1 MLVRKR
7 CRRGPCRPQ
16 FLLLLL
22 LLGCALLMLAALR
35 PPAPALPQAAPA
47 RVAEHS
53 PEAGYRLD
61 FGESQEWA
69 LESKDEDQEYGPL
82 EDLPPF
88 ISLRED
94 QLLVAVAS
102 PRARGNQS
110 QGRRGGSYQLI
121 KRLSRR
127 PDEDAPERDWAAEE
141 EDAAETSEEEA
152 LTSLSL
158 EEALSAR
165 IPLQRALPEQQEREN
180 TQYVG
185 DLASQVS
192 KGTHKHQAPESSVAT
207 AGSGASLD
215 LHPGSGP
222 HNSYK
227 RATVYQG
234 VMGSLYV
241 EILRKPRES
250 RCLQQHPGD
259 SLPTASVIL
268 CFHDE
273 AWSTLLRT
281 VHSIL
286 DTAPRAYLKEIIL
299 VDDLSQQG
307 QLKSALSEYV
317 ARLEGVKL
325 LRSNRR
331 LGAARARMLGAARAT
346 GDVLV
351 FMDAHCEC
359 HPGWLE
365 PLLARIAGDRSR
377 VVSPV
382 LDVIDWKTFQYYP
395 SKDLQRGVLDWKL
408 DFHWEPLPERERK
421 ALLSPISPIRSPVVP
436 GGVVA
441 MDRHYF
447 QNTGAYDPLMS
458 LRGGEN
464 LELSLKT
471 WLCGGSVEILPC
483 SRVGHVYRN
492 QDAHSPLDWEAT
504 LRNKVRIAET
514 WLGAFKETFYRH
526 SPEAFSLSKAGKPDC
541 TERQQLQRRLSCRTF
556 HWFLA
561 NIYPELYP
569 SERRPRFSGKARHD
583 KNKLHN
589 TGLGFCA
596 DCQAEGDI
604 LGCAMMLAPCS
615 DSQQQ
620 QHLDHMG
627 RKEIHY
633 GSPQHLCFD
642 VRREQ
647 VILQNCTREG
657 PDIHQQ
663 HWDYQENGMIVHI
676 LSGKCIEAVLQENN
690 KDLYLREC
698 DGKASQLW
706 RFDNVSTVDEQ

>member
-1 MLVRKR
+1 MHPTEGCPAENPERA
-7 CRRGPCRPQ
+7 GE
-16 FLLLLL
+16 
-22 LLGCALLMLAALR
+22 LGGQPLAEE
-35 PPAPALPQAAPA
+35 APA
-47 RVAEHS
+47 RACCS
-53 PEAGYRLD
+53 P
-61 FGESQEWA
+61 QH
-69 LESKDEDQEYGPL
+69 P
-82 EDLPPF
+82 
-88 ISLRED
+88 
-94 QLLVAVAS
+94 
-102 PRARGNQS
+102 
-110 QGRRGGSYQLI
+110 
-121 KRLSRR
+121 
-127 PDEDAPERDWAAEE
+127 
-141 EDAAETSEEEA
+141 
-152 LTSLSL
+152 
-158 EEALSAR
+158 
-165 IPLQRALPEQQEREN
+165 
-180 TQYVG
+180 
-185 DLASQVS
+185 
-192 KGTHKHQAPESSVAT
+192 
-207 AGSGASLD
+207 ASL
-215 LHPGSGP
+215 PC
-222 HNSYK
+222 
-227 RATVYQG
+227 
-234 VMGSLYV
+234 
-241 EILRKPRES
+241 
-250 RCLQQHPGD
+250 RCLQQHPRD

-299 VDDLSQQG
+299 VDDLSQQGAHGLPPGSLGRAWTLGGSRAQTGTDNDPSDGHRNLAGCGICDPTALSIPG

-365 PLLARIAGDRSR
+365 PLLARIAGDRS
-377 VVSPV
+377 
-382 LDVIDWKTFQYYP
+382 
-395 SKDLQRGVLDWKL
+395 
-408 DFHWEPLPERERK
+408 
-421 ALLSPISPIRSPVVP
+421 PVVP

-441 MDRHYF
+441 TDRHYF

-464 LELSLKT
+464 LELSLKPLTPHVAGEAYRGVDLLLSLQT

-514 WLGAFKETFYRH
+514 WLGTFKETFYSH

-541 TERQQLQRRLSCRTF
+541 TERQQLQRRLGCRTF

-676 LSGKCIEAVLQENN
+676 LSGKCIEAVMQENN

>member
-7 CRRGPCRPQ
+7 LRHGPCGLRA
-16 FLLLLL
+16 LLLLL
-22 LLGCALLMLAALR
+22 LSLGCALLMLAALH
-35 PPAPALPQAAPA
+35 PPPHALPRAVTAQG
-47 RVAEHS
+47 AERS
-53 PEAGYRLD
+53 PDAGYRLD
-61 FGESQEWA
+61 FGEPQEWV
-69 LESKDEDQEYGPL
+69 LESEDEGQEYGPL
-82 EDLPPF
+82 GGLPPF

-102 PRARGNQS
+102 PRGRRNRS
-110 QGRRGGSYQLI
+110 EGRRGGSYRLI
-121 KRLSRR
+121 KQPSRKQ
-127 PDEDAPERDWAAEE
+127 DEDAAERDWAAEE
-141 EDAAETSEEEA
+141 EEDGEASEDDE
-152 LTSLSL
+152 LTPLGL

-165 IPLQRALPEQQEREN
+165 IPLQRALPEVR
-180 TQYVG
+180 
-185 DLASQVS
+185 
-192 KGTHKHQAPESSVAT
+192 
-207 AGSGASLD
+207 
-215 LHPGSGP
+215 HP
-222 HNSYK
+222 
-227 RATVYQG
+227 
-234 VMGSLYV
+234 L
-241 EILRKPRES
+241 
-250 RCLQQHPGD
+250 CLQQQPGD

-286 DTAPRAYLKEIIL
+286 DTAPRTSLKEVIL

-307 QLKSALSEYV
+307 QLKSALGGYV
-317 ARLEGVKL
+317 AQLEGVKL
-325 LRSNRR
+325 LRSNKR
-331 LGAARARMLGAARAT
+331 LGATGARMLGATRAT

-365 PLLARIAGDRSR
+365 PLLGRIAGDRSR

-421 ALLSPISPIRSPVVP
+421 ALPSPISPIRSPVVP

-441 MDRHYF
+441 VDRHYF

-464 LELSLKT
+464 LELSLKA

-483 SRVGHVYRN
+483 SRVGHVYRS
-492 QDAHSPLDWEAT
+492 QEARSPHDREAF
-504 LRNKVRIAET
+504 LQNKVRIAET
-514 WLGAFKETFYRH
+514 WLGSFRETFYRH
-526 SPEAFSLSKAGKPDC
+526 SPEAFSLSQAERPDC
-541 TERQQLQRRLSCRTF
+541 TERQQLQRRLGCRMF

-561 NIYPELYP
+561 NVYPELYP
-569 SERRPRFSGKARHD
+569 SERRPRFSG
-583 KNKLHN
+583 KLHN

-596 DCQAEGDI
+596 DCQAEGDL
-604 LGCAMMLAPCS
+604 LGSAVMLAPCR

-620 QHLDHMG
+620 QHLEHTG
-627 RKEIHY
+627 RKEIHF
-633 GSPQHLCFD
+633 GSPRHLCFD
-642 VRREQ
+642 VRQEQ
-647 VILQNCTREG
+647 VILQNCTEEG
-657 PDIHQQ
+657 PGIHQQ
-663 HWDYQENGMIVHI
+663 HWDHQENGMIVHI
-676 LSGKCIEAVLQENN
+676 LSGKCMEAVVQENSR
-690 KDLYLREC
+690 DLYLRQC

-706 RFDNVSTVDEQ
+706 HFDNVTTVDER